1 MKLAIV
7 AGGRGTRLG
16 LKEIPKPMVK
26 IGGKPILEHQIN
38 LAKSYGIKD
47 VYILSG
53 YQADVIKSYFGD
65 GSTLDINIT
74 HITEKYPLGTAGA
87 VKQLKDRINER
98 FIVFYGDIILNIDLA
113 SFIAF
118 DKQSSSIA
126 TIVVH
131 PNDHPYDSDLVK
143 ITEENIVVAFN
154 PKPHDRNK
162 FYCNLVNAA
171 IYILSPEI
179 FKYIPEDKPADF
191 GKDIFPL
198 LVKSGETVRAYKTAE
213 YIKDVGTIDRLK
225 KVDNDFLNGTIE
237 RISKKYKRPAIFID
251 RDGTLIEEV
260 DLLHKVDDLRL
271 FPFSASAVKKI
282 NNSDFLSFLIT
293 NQPAVARN
301 LCDISTVKD
310 IHNKLDTLLGK
321 KGAYLNDIYFCP
333 HHPDKGYIEENKE
346 FKIECDCR
354 KPKTGMIGKAAE
366 DYNID
371 LESSW
376 IIGDTTTDIQTGVN
390 AGLKTILVRTGKG
403 GKDGKFKCYP
413 DFIFDDLESA
423 VDFILKDKRSYGVCI
438 KEITYKITEFK
449 NQAPLIICIAGLA
462 RSGKSTFV
470 KLLLQTL
477 QGKDITAQ
485 VLSLD
490 SWLIGINE
498 RKDNMT
504 IRQRYKYDEICRDII
519 KLIKHE
525 EISKK
530 IYDPYSRSIIN
541 GGRLTLNSSG
551 CLIIDG
557 VPALDIKDL
566 REMSNYKIY
575 IEVDEDIRKKRFFN
589 FYRWKDLHDEEI
601 ECLYQKRLIDE
612 VPFIEESKQYA
623 DIVVRI

>member
-131 PNDHPYDSDLVK
+131 PNDHPYDSDLVE
-143 ITEENIVVAFN
+143 IDGENVVTAFYTR
-154 PKPHDRNK
+154 PHKKDTYYR
-162 FYCNLVNAA
+162 NLVNAA
-171 IYILSPEI
+171 VYILSPEI
-179 FKYIPEDKPADF
+179 FRYIPEDKQSDF

-354 KPKTGMIGKAAE
+354 KPKTGMIGKASE

-438 KEITYKITEFK
+438 KEITYKIVGFK
-449 NQAPLIICIAGLA
+449 NQSPLIICIAGLA

-504 IRQRYKYDEICRDII
+504 IRQRYRYDEICRDII

-612 VPFIEESKQYA
+612 VPFVEESKQYA